1 MFVFTQKPI
10 RKQHSFH
17 GMLEKLVNTR
27 YSLRLQSWEYFYNW
41 ENDNSI
47 TRDWKIQITNGVECI
62 ISKRNATSDF
72 ALFLL
77 LRILAFSYAF
87 SSLIPHRRRD
97 LYCDY
102 WHFQIRYIARQ
113 MCYHKRF
120 FQHRT
125 FGNSFSEILHW
136 IHQFTLVS
144 KNIAKL
150 NAFG

>member
-17 GMLEKLVNTR
+17 EMLEKLVNTR

-77 LRILAFSYAF
+77 LMNISIQLRF
-87 SSLIPHRRRD
+87 LIAH
-97 LYCDY
+97 
-102 WHFQIRYIARQ
+102 A
-113 MCYHKRF
+113 
-120 FQHRT
+120 
-125 FGNSFSEILHW
+125 
-136 IHQFTLVS
+136 
-144 KNIAKL
+144 A
-150 NAFG
+150 